1 MMNITIYLGPRTGSS
16 VDASHIEKGNPGVGG
31 TPFCMLELAV
41 YLHDT
46 RRYNVTILAVRE
58 YPS

>member
-41 YLHDT
+41 YLHD
-46 RRYNVTILAVRE
+46 IM
-58 YPS
+58 

>member
-31 TPFCMLELAV
+31 NSVL
-41 YLHDT
+41 Y
-46 RRYNVTILAVRE
+46 VRI
-58 YPS
+58 SCLLT